1 MNLFKNN
8 LNATINGV
16 LSAASTM
23 GKAALHALYPDEIEY
38 YFCSLELLDSSG
50 RTKGYMTFNIMPN
63 NIMDSKT
70 QIATV
75 TKTNSGVVTLFND
88 SFNPRDISIQG
99 NFGRKLRLVT
109 GVQETGKISTIPFFG
124 GNTGISF
131 GQENVIIKTGFGLTK
146 MLEKILDSAWKLDD
160 KQKPHILI
168 FSNYARNNSYVVE
181 PLQMS
186 FSQGVDNNMI
196 WVYSIELKAV
206 ADGNL
211 VKSNFSKSTNKKFLT
226 TVANATIAKGLS
238 DLIRKSI
245 KNFNMSVS
253 KQ

>member
-1 MNLFKNN
+1 MAYDTTILKEKAIEAIRKSNLIFVEDVCA
-8 LNATINGV
+8 LIGINK
-16 LSAASTM
+16 STYYDHFPIAS
-23 GKAALHALYPDEIEY
+23 
-38 YFCSLELLDSSG
+38 
-50 RTKGYMTFNIMPN
+50 
-63 NIMDSKT
+63 
-70 QIATV
+70 
-75 TKTNSGVVTLFND
+75 ND
-88 SFNPRDISIQG
+88 SN
-99 NFGRKLRLVT
+99 
-109 GVQETGKISTIPFFG
+109 E
-124 GNTGISF
+124 
-131 GQENVIIKTGFGLTK
+131 LTK

-196 WVYSIELKAV
+196 WFYSIELKAV